1 MTLFLPILSCE
12 QDIWSNFHLN
22 LTRFRYKVGTVKISV
37 DFVDGLSS
45 SKSVEMFGC
54 ENFNIPII
62 PLELKMERKFKS
74 GELAS

>member
-12 QDIWSNFHLN
+12 HNNWSKFHSN
-22 LTRFRYKVGTVKISV
+22 LTRFGYKVGTVTISV
-37 DFVDGLSS
+37 EFVDGLSS